1 MSIIEERLYRL
12 ADIRLNEATLSA
24 EEKMELWH
32 NGQRRENIKACSD
45 KKLIDYYKICVDKG
59 YIKEGATIADELKA
73 RGYLNSVTAVDWWEK
88 PNQEATKPQL
98 NVRKF
103 HNSSRGDYICIEA
116 NEAGVDLLKKHT
128 DIEKLRIHKLFSDNK
143 DYFILEETTTNIEA
157 ICNDLLKVLNKD

>member
-1 MSIIEERLYRL
+1 MSIIEESLYRL
-12 ADIRLNEATLSA
+12 AGNRLNEATLSA

-45 KKLIDYYKICVDKG
+45 KKLIDYYKICIDKA
-59 YIKEGATIADELKA
+59 YVKEGSAIAGELKA
-73 RGYLNSVTAVDWWEK
+73 RGYTWSATPGDWWEK
-88 PNQEATKPQL
+88 PSQEVAKPQL

-157 ICNDLLKVLNKD
+157 ICNDLLK